1 MSNNAQHTTQKSL
14 KNFQGLKLE
23 ARKENG
29 RWLVNGKRLADTSD
43 TEKQFIN
50 QLFIEAKIRI
60 NEQA

>member
-1 MSNNAQHTTQKSL
+1 MSNNAQLTTQKSS
-14 KNFQGLKLE
+14 KNCQGLKLE
-23 ARKENG
+23 ARMENG

-50 QLFIEAKIRI
+50 QLFKEAKIQT